1 MKTYNTFLPVFNG
14 FYNSIF
20 EADGEDEEIQHINE
34 EREKIDLEPI
44 EYDDCKWD
52 YKEYNLRV
60 SEKCVEVI
68 EEELNDLLNI
78 DIKVTFESLQSPKY
92 YNSSTDSIN
101 VEIEVENLD
110 VILAY
115 LEKEKENFAKY
126 IKERYSSYDG
136 FMSFMSNDSD
146 VWVEDINNGEDLSH
160 RLGAVLDFILV
171 NEGYTTS
178 DLYNGLDGA
187 GHYIVC
193 INYNELINGESFPA

>member
-1 MKTYNTFLPVFNG
+1 MKTYNTFLPIFNG

-60 SEKCVEVI
+60 SERCVEVI
-68 EEELNDLLNI
+68 EEELNDILDV

-92 YNSSTDSIN
+92 YN
-101 VEIEVENLD
+101 
-110 VILAY
+110 
-115 LEKEKENFAKY
+115 FAEY

-160 RLGAVLDFILV
+160 RLGAVLNFILV

-178 DLYNGLDGA
+178 NLYNGLDEEK
-187 GHYIVC
+187 YIVC
-193 INYNELINGESFPA
+193 INYNELINGENFPA